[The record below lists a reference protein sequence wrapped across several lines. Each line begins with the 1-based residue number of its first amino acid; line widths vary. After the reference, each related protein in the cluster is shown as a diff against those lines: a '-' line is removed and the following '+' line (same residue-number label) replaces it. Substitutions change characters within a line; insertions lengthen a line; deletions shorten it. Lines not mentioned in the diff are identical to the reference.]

1 MNFPRLPR
9 SLVIAAVLSTTAV
22 VACSS
27 SDDDASSAATVTG
40 PLVRGRVTA
49 AGGAPVSG
57 VTVSAGTVT
66 ATTDASGLYSLK
78 APAGATVIRF
88 AKTGYTEG
96 HERITVGAKFS
107 TQLDALLLPTAPPT
121 PIDAAAGGTVPS
133 TRGSS
138 VVVPPNALVDA
149 TGAPVTGMV
158 QVSLTPIDPSNG
170 DELVAAPGDFQAARA
185 GQPTMLESYGM
196 VEITI
201 RRGDEKLQVAN
212 GQAIELHIPKPAA
225 MTTPEP
231 TIPLWSYNET
241 TGIWDEEGT
250 ATWDATTS
258 TYVAKAPHMSTWN
271 CDKPYLATCIC
282 GTVYEKGKGPLPGAR
297 IQGSGVSYYGTS
309 EASADDDG
317 KFCIAVQK
325 DSDVDILAYHK
336 SGGGQSRRLR
346 STGADTAVPPTMGD
360 ARCFDGGRW
369 EVERDVVVGSDGSV
383 TSCTAANDTFA
394 NTCATGIGTAVAGCF
409 DPSGACTL
417 KVEGTTGASI
427 VYANGAKLVSSAGGE
442 AQLYAS
448 SGTLCLTITGAEN
461 GGTYVLPSG
470 ERYVYELADDGAMT
484 FRCPNG
490 QSTTITAQQQQALQ
504 ACTPSTTGSSSGG
517 QQCTIEGMPDAG
529 GGGSEEGMP
538 CGAGDTCG
546 GGLVC
551 CTIQTSKVCLDAS
564 TCDQVKQSAH

>member
-1 MNFPRLPR
+1 MNLPRLPR

-27 SDDDASSAATVTG
+27 SDDDASSSLTATG

-49 AGGAPVSG
+49 AGGAPVAG
-57 VTVSAGTVT
+57 VTVSAGSVT

-78 APAGATVIRF
+78 APAGSAVIRF

-107 TQLDALLLPTAPPT
+107 TQLDALLLAAAPPT

-149 TGAPVTGMV
+149 TGAPVTGTV

-170 DELVAAPGDFQAARA
+170 DELTAAPGDFQAAQA

-201 RRGDEKLQVAN
+201 RRGEEKLQVAN
-212 GQAIELHIPKPAA
+212 GQTIELHIPKPAGMA
-225 MTTPEP
+225 TPEP

-282 GTVYEKGKGPLPGAR
+282 GTVYEKGKGILPGAR
-297 IQGSGVSYYGTS
+297 IQGNGVSYYGTS
-309 EASADDDG
+309 EASADDNG

-325 DSDVDILAYHK
+325 DSEVDILAYHK

-346 STGADTAVPPTMGD
+346 STSESTTVPPTMGD
-360 ARCFDGGRW
+360 SRCLDGGRW
-369 EVERDVVVGSDGSV
+369 EVERDVIETSDGAK
-383 TSCTAANDTFA
+383 TSCTAATAYDD
-394 NTCATGIGTAVAGCF
+394 TCASDLGMALGGCF

-417 KVEGTTGASI
+417 KIGDASGAVIS
-427 VYANGAKLVSSAGGE
+427 YANGAKLTAGDDG
-442 AQLYAS
+442 AAKFYAS
-448 SGTLCLTITGAEN
+448 NGTLCMTVTADGER
-461 GGTYVLPSG
+461 GGTYTLPSG
-470 ERYVYELADDGAMT
+470 AKYTYESREDGST
-484 FRCPNG
+484 TLTCPNG
-490 QSTTITAQQQQALQ
+490 QTTTVTAQQQQAIQ
-504 ACTPSTTGSSSGG
+504 ACTPSTTGTSSTG
-517 QQCTIEGMPDAG
+517 QQCTIEGSG
-529 GGGSEEGMP
+529 TEGMP
-538 CGAGDTCG
+538 CGAGDTCAS
-546 GGLVC
+546 GLVC
-551 CTIQTSKVCLDAS
+551 CTIQTSKACLQKS
-564 TCDQVKQSAH
+564 TCDQVQQSGN

>member
-9 SLVIAAVLSTTAV
+9 SLFIAALLSTTAI

-27 SDDDASSAATVTG
+27 SDEDASSALPETG

-49 AGGAPVSG
+49 AGGAPLSG
-57 VTVSAGTVT
+57 VTVSAGAVT

-78 APAGATVIRF
+78 APAGAAVIRF

-107 TQLDALLLPTAPPT
+107 TQLDALLLATAPPT

-170 DELVAAPGDFQAARA
+170 DELTAAPGDFQASQA

-212 GQAIELHIPKPAA
+212 GQTIELHIPKPAG
-225 MTTPEP
+225 MTTPDP

-250 ATWDATTS
+250 ASWDATTS

-271 CDKPYLATCIC
+271 CDKPYLATCVC
-282 GTVYEKGKGPLPGAR
+282 GTVYEKGKGILPGAR
-297 IQGSGVSYYGTS
+297 IQGNGVSYYGTS
-309 EASADDDG
+309 EASADDNG

-325 DSDVDILAYHK
+325 DSEVDILAYHK

-346 STGADTAVPPTMGD
+346 STSESTAVPPTMGD
-360 ARCFDGGRW
+360 SRCFDGGRW
-369 EVERDVVVGSDGSV
+369 EVERDVIESSDGSK
-383 TSCTAANDTFA
+383 TSCAAANSAFQ
-394 NTCATGIGTAVAGCF
+394 NTCAVGIGTAIGSCF
-409 DPSGACTL
+409 DPSGACTV
-417 KVEGTTGASI
+417 KFDSGSSGAGI
-427 VYANGAKLVSSAGGE
+427 YYANGAKILSSSDGS
-442 AQLYAS
+442 AQMYGS
-448 SGTLCLTITGAEN
+448 SGSLCVTITGTEN
-461 GGTYVLPSG
+461 GGTYLLPSG
-470 ERYVYELADDGAMT
+470 ERFTYELSDDGSMT

-490 QSTTITAQQQQALQ
+490 QTTVFTAQQQQALQ
-504 ACTPSTTGSSSGG
+504 ACTPSSTSSSSEG

-529 GGGSEEGMP
+529 TTEGMP

-551 CTIQTSKVCLDAS
+551 CTIQTSKACLQPS